1 MNSKADILEQLIEL
15 DEVLPEIEMG
25 CVPDK
30 PFGTVSVLSKSIIDG
45 ELIVFIEGESKPVN
59 VGAVDFGPDL
69 PPEDFERWEIEGMC
83 QDGGCEVCNP
93 DLANDWDEY
102 VRSESTEDMLW
113 RKSVEDT
120 DRIAELES
128 RVRNLEWQLRVIKK
142 MAEGTVQYGTFNG

>member
-30 PFGTVSVLSKSIIDG
+30 PFGTVSVLSK
-45 ELIVFIEGESKPVN
+45 PVN
-59 VGAVDFGPDL
+59 VGAVDFGRDL
-69 PPEDFERWEIEGMC
+69 PPHPDFERWEIEGMC

-93 DLANDWDEY
+93 DLCQRPYDYDDYGRWEDE
-102 VRSESTEDMLW
+102 SESTEDMLW

-128 RVRNLEWQLRVIKK
+128 RVRNLEWQIRALTR
-142 MAEGTVQYGTFNG
+142 ASNN